1 MTRRKGRPKTTP
13 EATRGGSMDRRTF
26 LGTTVLGTAGFGL
39 TGVGN
44 AFATSSTRVSVGSH
58 EAPQVLV
65 VGAGLAGLAA
75 AYELEGAGY
84 GVTVLEARSRPGG
97 RVRTYRDPFA
107 DGLYAEMGAEYVDA
121 SDTHA
126 HFYCRK
132 FGLEIRTAKLYDGIY
147 LRDRRIRMQA
157 LKDGTVGLP
166 YEGARKGQLF
176 GQEAAYTR
184 RLVEMIED
192 PDNLPAKIEALDA
205 QSVSRLLL
213 AEGAPPDIV
222 ELYTYLNAT
231 ESTARPHEMSALAMV
246 LSHHGAS
253 GFNEDVDEG
262 RIFGGN
268 DQLPKAFARAISERI
283 RYNCPVRK
291 IAHHASGVEISFE
304 EGGVL
309 RTLTAPRLVLALPFK
324 VLRDLEI
331 TPRLSAEKMR
341 VINSLAYGHVM
352 KVAMQYRSRF
362 WNQPGSLGQR
372 VFTDTPL
379 RRVYDMSIDQ
389 PGPRGILMSFTSG
402 ADAEK
407 LGVMSAEERRRAA
420 LQATSSIW
428 PEAPE
433 YWENAAIKYWNED
446 PWVRGSYSFL
456 GVGQRGFRE
465 IARQSEGPIHF
476 AGEHTETASMNG
488 AIRSGV
494 RVAAEITGRPAA
506 SFIES

>member
-1 MTRRKGRPKTTP
+1 MQGRTP
-13 EATRGGSMDRRTF
+13 MDRRTF
-26 LGTTVLGTAGFGL
+26 LGTVGLGLAGASLAGRRIASASIAGDHSREPIQ
-39 TGVGN
+39 TG
-44 AFATSSTRVSVGSH
+44 A
-58 EAPQVLV
+58 EAPQVIV

-75 AYELEGAGY
+75 AYELDRAGY

-121 SDTHA
+121 SDSYA
-126 HFYCRK
+126 RFYCKK

-157 LKDGTVGLP
+157 LKDGSAEIP
-166 YEGARKGQLF
+166 YEGARRGQLF

-184 RLVEMIED
+184 RLVEMIQD
-192 PDNLPAKIEALDA
+192 SDDLPEEILRLDYL
-205 QSVSRLLL
+205 SVTRLLL
-213 AEGAPPDIV
+213 AQGAPADVV

-246 LSHHGAS
+246 LSHRRAA

-268 DQLPKAFARAISERI
+268 DQLPKAFARALSDKI
-283 RYNCPVRK
+283 RYNSPVRR
-291 IAHHASGVEISFE
+291 IAQVAAGVEVSFE

-309 RTLTAPRLVLALPFK
+309 RTLAAPRLVLALPFK
-324 VLRDLEI
+324 VLRDLELA
-331 TPRLSAEKMR
+331 PRFSAEKMR

-352 KVAMQYRSRF
+352 KVAMQYRTRF

-379 RRVYDMSIDQ
+379 RRIYDMSIDQ

-407 LGVMSAEERRRAA
+407 LGVMSAEGRRRAA
-420 LQATSSIW
+420 LEATTRVW
-428 PEAPE
+428 EQAPE
-433 YWENAAIKYWNED
+433 HWENAAIKYWNED
-446 PWVRGSYSFL
+446 PWVRGSYSFI
-456 GVGQRGFRE
+456 GVGQSDFRR
-465 IARQSEGPIHF
+465 IARQPEGPVHF
-476 AGEHTETASMNG
+476 AGEHTISASMNG
-488 AIRSGV
+488 AITSGV
-494 RVAAEITGRPAA
+494 RVASEITGRPSS
-506 SFIES
+506 SFLES